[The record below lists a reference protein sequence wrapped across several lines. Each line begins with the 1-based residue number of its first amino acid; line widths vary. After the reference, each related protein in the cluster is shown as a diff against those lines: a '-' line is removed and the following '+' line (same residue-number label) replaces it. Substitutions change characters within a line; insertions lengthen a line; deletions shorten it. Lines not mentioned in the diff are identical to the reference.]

1 MPGMNYDILF
11 LQKIDNQIFVG
22 ATSGDTQDRVPASV
36 RVE

>member
-11 LQKIDNQIFVG
+11 LQKIDDQVFVG
-22 ATSGDTQDRVPASV
+22 AASGNTQDRVPASV